1 MNMSWVWVLLALV
14 VIAAIFGFGGI
25 VGAAAQ
31 VVQILFWVLLV
42 AFVIGLIMGLT
53 GRRRTVV

>member
-1 MNMSWVWVLLALV
+1 MKMSWVWILLALV

-25 VGAAAQ
+25 VGAAAE
-31 VVQILFWVLLV
+31 VIQILFWVLLI

-53 GRRRTVV
+53 GRRRTAV